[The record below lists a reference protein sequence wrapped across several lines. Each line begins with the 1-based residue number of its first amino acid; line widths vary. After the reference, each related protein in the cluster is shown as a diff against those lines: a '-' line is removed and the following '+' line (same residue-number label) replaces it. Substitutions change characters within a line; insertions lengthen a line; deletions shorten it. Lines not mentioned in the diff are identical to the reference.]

1 MKKRKITIIS
11 FILCMLFALAFS
23 VSHVKAETTT
33 NDWTRYQNSET
44 NNGVTN
50 RPGPT
55 DEKHAVLLW
64 ENNLDLP
71 SSAKTPPLIVGDK
84 VFVAGNKNIYCLDKK
99 TGKQLKVSENLTGE
113 IGFGLHPMVYAK
125 GNLFVMTGG
134 SGMVRVEAF
143 SANTLKKLWSSE
155 GVAGA
160 VYSPL
165 SYHEINGKGYLFTGT
180 FQGTGQTGYYFCV
193 AAEDNEEKTAGQLMW
208 KNEYTYGFYWD
219 GAYVTDN
226 YMVFASE
233 NSESYFG
240 TKDDSSLYVV
250 NPITGAEIDR
260 INNLKGNIRN
270 TISYDKGYIYVA
282 TMTGRLYQ
290 IAISDEGIVAKPG
303 EEGFSYIDL
312 GGPIRTTTIIHNNRI
327 YVGVGDVGGLDDP
340 AGVYYYAVLDGSQSL
355 DKNSIIYTVPVNGNP
370 TGSPILSRAEES
382 ENGTVYLYFACNR
395 EPGGIYY
402 ITDKDGQ
409 TSGEVKQ
416 LFVPREGKQEYCISP
431 LALDADGTIYY
442 KNDSDYVMAVAPK
455 LIQDVEV
462 TPVSGVQWDDQRF
475 EAGVKTYNLTV
486 TDSVSSLQFDVE
498 KISGD
503 TDVSWK
509 FIVDGKEQDSNTVAL
524 TGETTKVEFQVTRKA
539 ITQSY
544 YFHIYKVTAQNTSLS
559 LLYFGTNLHSGDNL
573 LPPIEAGKTEYSVDL
588 RKTSVGEAYLWIKT
602 LHSNASV
609 LVYAVENV
617 KDPYTDKELKKGQEL
632 DRLTIEQLTG
642 EYKFAVNPVD
652 SSQNTVV
659 RVSITSKDGSKTQDY
674 QVRFIRT
681 DTTQNVTPQPGT
693 QQPSGTTVSNQ
704 PTAQS
709 STNVNIP
716 KPKKVSG
723 LKAKKSKKKVTLTWK
738 KVSGASGYQI
748 ILAKDKKF
756 KKSKKQINISK
767 ASTCKKQIKLTAKTK
782 YARVRAY
789 VKKNRTTVY
798 GAYSKTLK
806 IN

>member
-11 FILCMLFALAFS
+11 LVLCMLFALAFS

-55 DEKHAVLLW
+55 DENHAVLLW

-84 VFVAGNKNIYCLDKK
+84 LYVASNKNIFCLDKK
-99 TGKQLKVSENLTGE
+99 TGRLLKVSDDLTGE

-125 GNLFVMTGG
+125 GNLLVMTGG
-134 SGMVRVEAF
+134 SGLVRVEAF

-165 SYHEINGKGYLFTGT
+165 SYHEIDGKGYLFTGT
-180 FQGTGQTGYYFCV
+180 FQGTGQKGYYFCV
-193 AAEDNEEKTAGQLMW
+193 AAEDNEEKSAGQLMW

-233 NSESYFG
+233 NSQSYFG
-240 TKDDSSLYVV
+240 TEENSSLYVV
-250 NPITGAEIDR
+250 DPITGAEIDR
-260 INNLKGNIRN
+260 IDSLKGNIRN
-270 TISYDKGYIYVA
+270 TVSYDKGYIYVA
-282 TMTGRLYQ
+282 TMTGRLYR
-290 IAISDEGIVAKPG
+290 IAISENGIVAKPG
-303 EEGFSYIDL
+303 KEGFSYIDL

-340 AGVYYYAVLDGSQSL
+340 EGEYYYAVLDGSQPL
-355 DKNSIIYTVPVNGNP
+355 DNNSVIYTVSVNGNP
-370 TGSPILSRAEES
+370 TGAPILSTAEES

-402 ITDKDGQ
+402 ITDKAGQ
-409 TSGEVKQ
+409 KSGEVKQ
-416 LFVPREGKQEYCISP
+416 LFVPGEGKQEYCISP

-442 KNDSDYVMAVAPK
+442 KNDSDYLMAVAPK

-462 TPVSGVQWDDQRF
+462 TPLSGIQWDDQRF
-475 EAGVKTYNLTV
+475 EARVKNYNLTV
-486 TDSVSSLQFDVE
+486 TDSVSSLQFDVK
-498 KISGD
+498 KINGD
-503 TDVSWK
+503 NDVSWK
-509 FIVDGKEQDSNTVAL
+509 FIVDGKEQGNTVTL
-524 TGETTKVEFQVTRKA
+524 DGETTKVELQVTRKA

-544 YFHIYKVTAQNTSLS
+544 HFNIYKVTAQNTSLS
-559 LLYFGTNLHSGDNL
+559 TLYYGTVLYSGDNL
-573 LPPIEAGKTEYSVDL
+573 LPSIEAGKTEYSVDL
-588 RKTSVGEAYLWIKT
+588 RKTAVGEVYLWIKT
-602 LHSNASV
+602 LHSNGSIR
-609 LVYAVENV
+609 VYAVENL
-617 KDPYTDKELKKGQEL
+617 KDPYTDKELKSGQEL
-632 DRLTIEQLTG
+632 DPIFIETDG
-642 EYKFAVNPVD
+642 EYKFAVDPVD
-652 SSQNTVV
+652 NSKNTVI
-659 RVSITSKDGSKTQDY
+659 RVSIISKDGSTTQDY

-681 DTTQNVTPQPGT
+681 DETQNVTPQPGT

-723 LKAKKSKKKVTLTWK
+723 LKSKKSKKKVTLSWK

-748 ILAKDKKF
+748 IIAKDKKF

-767 ASTCKKQIKLTAKTK
+767 ASTCKKQVKLTAKTK
-782 YARVRAY
+782 YVRVRAY
-789 VKKNRTTVY
+789 VKKNGTTVY

>member
-1 MKKRKITIIS
+1 
-11 FILCMLFALAFS
+11 MLFALAFS

-55 DEKHAVLLW
+55 DENHAVLLW

-84 VFVAGNKNIYCLDKK
+84 LYVASNKNIFCLDKK
-99 TGKQLKVSENLTGE
+99 TGRQLKVSDDLTGE

-134 SGMVRVEAF
+134 SGLVRVEAF

-193 AAEDNEEKTAGQLMW
+193 AAENNEQKSAGQLMW

-226 YMVFASE
+226 YMVFVSE
-233 NSESYFG
+233 NSQSYFG
-240 TKDDSSLYVV
+240 TEENSSLYVV
-250 NPITGAEIDR
+250 DPITGREIDR
-260 INNLKGNIRN
+260 IDSLKGNIRN
-270 TISYDKGYIYVA
+270 TVSYDKGYIYVA

-303 EEGFSYIDL
+303 EEGFHYIDL
-312 GGPIRTTTIIHNNRI
+312 DGPIRTTIITHHNRI

-340 AGVYYYAVLDGSQSL
+340 EGEYYYAVLDGSRPL
-355 DKNSIIYTVPVNGNP
+355 DNNSVIYTVPVNGNP
-370 TGSPILSRAEES
+370 TGSPILSTAEES

-402 ITDKDGQ
+402 ITDKAGQ
-409 TSGEVKQ
+409 ESGEVKQ
-416 LFVPREGKQEYCISP
+416 LFVPGEGKQEYCISP

-486 TDSVSSLQFDVE
+486 TDSVSSLQFNVK
-498 KISGD
+498 KIDGD
-503 TDVSWK
+503 IDVSWK

-524 TGETTKVEFQVTRKA
+524 TGETTKVELQVTRKA

-544 YFHIYKVTAQNTSLS
+544 HFNIYKVTAQNTSLS
-559 LLYFGTNLHSGDNL
+559 TLYYGTVLYSGDNL
-573 LPPIEAGKTEYSVDL
+573 LPSIEAGKTEYSVDL

-602 LHSNASV
+602 LHSSATIN
-609 LVYAVENV
+609 VYAVENV
-617 KDPYTDKELKKGQEL
+617 KQVYSNQELKVGKELDPINIEREL
-632 DRLTIEQLTG
+632 

-652 SSQNTVV
+652 NSKNTVI
-659 RVSITSKDGSKTQDY
+659 RVSITSADKSTTQDY
-674 QVRFIRT
+674 QLTFLRVDPT
-681 DTTQNVTPQPGT
+681 PNVTPPANQH
-693 QQPSGTTVSNQ
+693 PSGTVVSNQ
-704 PTAQS
+704 PAAQTTTS
-709 STNVNIP
+709 VTVP

-723 LKAKKSKKKVTLTWK
+723 LKSKKSKKKVTLTWK

-767 ASTCKKQIKLTAKTK
+767 ASTCKKQIKLTAKIK
-782 YARVRAY
+782 YVRVRAY
-789 VKKNRTTVY
+789 VKKNGTTVY